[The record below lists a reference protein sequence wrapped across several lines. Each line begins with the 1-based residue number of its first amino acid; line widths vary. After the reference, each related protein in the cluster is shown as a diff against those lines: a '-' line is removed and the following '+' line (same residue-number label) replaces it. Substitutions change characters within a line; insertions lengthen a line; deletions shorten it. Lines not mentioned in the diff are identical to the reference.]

1 MRAPRQ
7 NLFQIKTVNH
17 GDQLMTDISIP
28 SHRARGDDRRAF
40 WLLFALVFTLALP
53 FVMLARLLPWRVFG
67 AQSSARPSVIAEA
80 RSAASTA
87 VGYAFMG

>member
-1 MRAPRQ
+1 
-7 NLFQIKTVNH
+7 
-17 GDQLMTDISIP
+17 MTDTSL
-28 SHRARGDDRRAF
+28 STHRARGEDRREF
-40 WLLFALVFTLALP
+40 WLLFTLIFTLALP

-67 AQSSARPSVIAEA
+67 AQSGARPSVIAEA